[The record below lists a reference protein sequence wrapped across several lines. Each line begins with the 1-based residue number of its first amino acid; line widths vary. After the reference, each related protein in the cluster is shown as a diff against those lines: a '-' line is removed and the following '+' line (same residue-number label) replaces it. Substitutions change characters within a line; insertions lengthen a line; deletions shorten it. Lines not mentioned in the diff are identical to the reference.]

1 MNYYEGIA
9 FFLLLILVLV
19 GAIVIGWLEKPLKW
33 YSLLASLFFA
43 ALIFWGNP
51 AGILYLLAFYLWS
64 VALIRIYFTIRV
76 RDGRKEGIYH
86 VFVLLS
92 LIPLVLCKVT
102 PLFHA
107 NVFGFIG
114 ISYLTFRVVQMIIEI
129 YDGVIKEVSVLEVT
143 AFLAFFPSFSSGP
156 IDRSRR
162 FLADWNRVLPRA
174 EYLELCGKGIWKL
187 LLGAVYKMVIA
198 AGAYKV
204 MGYLDTGTAW
214 YHLVG
219 YAYAYGMY
227 LFFDFAGYSLMAVG
241 SSYILGIETP
251 ENFRQ
256 PFISKDIREF
266 WDRWH
271 ITLSHWFRDFIF
283 TRFVMY
289 SSKKKWFSNRLQ
301 RACAGFFVDMGIM
314 GLWHGITPSYILYG
328 LYHGALLAGTE
339 TWQKKSK
346 FYKKHKDET
355 WYQVLSWAV
364 TMQMVFFGFFLFSGK
379 LVTIF
384 GLQ

>member
-1 MNYYEGIA
+1 MSYYEGLA
-9 FFLLLILVLV
+9 FFLCLIGVLLIAAVL
-19 GAIVIGWLEKPLKW
+19 GYLEKPLKW
-33 YSLLASLFFA
+33 FSFVVSLLFVAGV
-43 ALIFWGNP
+43 FWGSWLNF
-51 AGILYLLAFYLWS
+51 LYLVLFYVWS
-64 VALIRIYFTIRV
+64 LVLILGYFSIRQKG
-76 RDGRKEGIYH
+76 GRKEGIYH

-92 LIPLVLCKVT
+92 LVPLVICKVS
-102 PLFHA
+102 PLFHMSL
-107 NVFGFIG
+107 FGFIG

-129 YDGVIKEVSVLEVT
+129 YDGVIKEVSALEIT

-162 FLADWNRVLPRA
+162 FLADWNRVLKRE
-174 EYLELCGKGIWKL
+174 EYMELCGTGIWKL

-204 MGYLDTGTAW
+204 MGYFDTGTAW
-214 YHLVG
+214 YHWVG
-219 YAYAYGMY
+219 YAYAYGIY

-241 SSYILGIETP
+241 SSYMLGIETP

-256 PFISKDIREF
+256 PFISRDIREF
-266 WDRWH
+266 WDRGH

-289 SSKKKWFSNRLQ
+289 SSKKKWFSTRLQ

-328 LYHGALLAGTE
+328 LYHGLLLAATE
-339 TWQKKSK
+339 TYQKKSK
-346 FYKKHKDET
+346 FYKKHKNKT
-355 WYQVLSWAV
+355 WYQVISWAV
-364 TMQMVFFGFFLFSGK
+364 TMQLVFFGFFLFSGK
-379 LVTIF
+379 LMELVGF
-384 GLQ
+384 